1 MQGCVYKLVVGYT
14 LVLRKVL
21 AMTIEVTIFIS
32 VISVASAIYFGLKSS
47 RRSDIKDIQEKAE
60 RDTRINI
67 KLDDI
72 SGDVKDVKY
81 DISSVKKKVED
92 IDKRLIIVEQS
103 TKSAHHRI
111 DRIEGKEEQRDA

>member
-1 MQGCVYKLVVGYT
+1 
-14 LVLRKVL
+14 
-21 AMTIEVTIFIS
+21 MTIEVTILIS
-32 VISVASAIYFGLKSS
+32 VVSVAFAIYFGLKSN
-47 RRSDIKDIQEKAE
+47 RRNDIKDIQEKAE

-81 DISSVKKKVED
+81 DISSVKKKIED
-92 IDKRLIIVEQS
+92 VDKRLIVVEQS

-111 DRIEGKEEQRDA
+111 DRIEGKEEL

>member
-1 MQGCVYKLVVGYT
+1 
-14 LVLRKVL
+14 
-21 AMTIEVTIFIS
+21 MTIEVTILIS
-32 VISVASAIYFGLKSS
+32 VISVASAIYFGLKSN
-47 RRSDIKDIQEKAE
+47 RRNDIKDIQEKAE

-81 DISSVKKKVED
+81 DISSVKKKVDD

-111 DRIEGKEEQRDA
+111 DRIEGKEELRDA

>member
-1 MQGCVYKLVVGYT
+1 
-14 LVLRKVL
+14 
-21 AMTIEVTIFIS
+21 MTIEVTILIS
-32 VISVASAIYFGLKSS
+32 VVSVAFAIYFGLKSN
-47 RRSDIKDIQEKAE
+47 RRNDIKDIQEKAE

-81 DISSVKKKVED
+81 DISSVKKKIED
-92 IDKRLIIVEQS
+92 FDKRLIVVEQS

-111 DRIEGKEEQRDA
+111 DRIEGKEDDRNA

>member
-1 MQGCVYKLVVGYT
+1 
-14 LVLRKVL
+14 
-21 AMTIEVTIFIS
+21 MTIEVTLIS
-32 VISVASAIYFGLKSS
+32 VISVASAIYFGLKSN
-47 RRSDIKDIQEKAE
+47 RRNDIKDIQEKAE

-81 DISSVKKKVED
+81 DISSVKKKVDD

-111 DRIEGKEEQRDA
+111 DRIEGKEEDKNA

>member
-1 MQGCVYKLVVGYT
+1 
-14 LVLRKVL
+14 
-21 AMTIEVTIFIS
+21 MTIEVTILIS
-32 VISVASAIYFGLKSS
+32 VVSVCFAIYFGLKSN
-47 RRSDIKDIQEKAE
+47 RRNDIKDIQEKAE

-81 DISSVKKKVED
+81 DISSVKKKIED
-92 IDKRLIIVEQS
+92 VDKRLLVVEQS

-111 DRIEGKEEQRDA
+111 DRIEGKEEL

>member
-1 MQGCVYKLVVGYT
+1 
-14 LVLRKVL
+14 
-21 AMTIEVTIFIS
+21 MTIEVTILVS
-32 VISVASAIYFGLKSS
+32 VVSVAFAIYFGLKSN
-47 RRSDIKDIQEKAE
+47 RRNDIKDIQEKAE

-81 DISSVKKKVED
+81 DISSVKKKIED
-92 IDKRLIIVEQS
+92 VDKRLIVVEQS

-111 DRIEGKEEQRDA
+111 DRIEGKEEP

>member
-1 MQGCVYKLVVGYT
+1 
-14 LVLRKVL
+14 
-21 AMTIEVTIFIS
+21 MTIEVTILVS
-32 VISVASAIYFGLKSS
+32 VISVASAIYFGLKSN
-47 RRSDIKDIQEKAE
+47 RRNDIKDIQEKAE

-81 DISSVKKKVED
+81 DISSVKKKVDD
-92 IDKRLIIVEQS
+92 IDRRLIIVEQS

-111 DRIEGKEEQRDA
+111 DRIEGKEELRDA

>member
-1 MQGCVYKLVVGYT
+1 
-14 LVLRKVL
+14 
-21 AMTIEVTIFIS
+21 MTIEVTILIS
-32 VISVASAIYFGLKSS
+32 VVSVASAIYFGLKSN
-47 RRSDIKDIQEKAE
+47 RRNDIKDIQEKAE

-81 DISSVKKKVED
+81 DISSVKKKVDD
-92 IDKRLIIVEQS
+92 IDRRLIIVEQS

-111 DRIEGKEEQRDA
+111 DRIEGKEDQRDA